1 VSLQDRTILL
11 TRDVE
16 QSREFITAAEALG
29 ASVIVFPTIRIED
42 PETWE
47 QCDEAI
53 RKLSSYDGVIFTS
66 ANAVRRFLGRC
77 LLLDQQTNS
86 LNVYA
91 VGDATRTALEEHGVR
106 GAFVPGEFSA
116 AALAQH
122 FKKRNVVGMR
132 FLQPRGSIA
141 RTELEDA
148 LVQLGATVEP
158 VVVYRTLSGDPAQA
172 REVRDLIDNGR
183 VDVVTFASPS
193 AVENFAACLGWEK
206 TVFPSSKTNIAV
218 IGPTTGQAL
227 LDRGWPV
234 AITAQQSTM
243 QGLLHAIELFYQ

>member
-91 VGDATRTALEEHGVR
+91 VGDATRTALGNMACGVR
-106 GAFVPGEFSA
+106 LFPG
-116 AALAQH
+116 
-122 FKKRNVVGMR
+122 N
-132 FLQPRGSIA
+132 
-141 RTELEDA
+141 
-148 LVQLGATVEP
+148 
-158 VVVYRTLSGDPAQA
+158 
-172 REVRDLIDNGR
+172 
-183 VDVVTFASPS
+183 SP
-193 AVENFAACLGWEK
+193 
-206 TVFPSSKTNIAV
+206 
-218 IGPTTGQAL
+218 
-227 LDRGWPV
+227 
-234 AITAQQSTM
+234 QQR
-243 QGLLHAIELFYQ
+243 

>member
-1 VSLQDRTILL
+1 
-11 TRDVE
+11 
-16 QSREFITAAEALG
+16 
-29 ASVIVFPTIRIED
+29 
-42 PETWE
+42 
-47 QCDEAI
+47 
-53 RKLSSYDGVIFTS
+53 
-66 ANAVRRFLGRC
+66 
-77 LLLDQQTNS
+77 
-86 LNVYA
+86 
-91 VGDATRTALEEHGVR
+91 VR

-116 AALAQH
+116 AALTQH